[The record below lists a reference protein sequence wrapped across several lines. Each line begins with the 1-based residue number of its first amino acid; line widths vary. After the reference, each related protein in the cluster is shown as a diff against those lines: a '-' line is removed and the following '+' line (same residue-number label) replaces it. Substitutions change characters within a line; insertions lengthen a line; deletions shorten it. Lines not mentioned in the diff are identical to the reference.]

1 MFERP
6 GKMYNSPKWLKP
18 SPKYCLQLK
27 RKEDVGDRGMIRGR
41 QFTWKYK
48 SKCLVNEY
56 LLSCAETMGH

>member
-27 RKEDVGDRGMIRGR
+27 RKVRKREEGR
-41 QFTWKYK
+41 EGGRE
-48 SKCLVNEY
+48 NINAA
-56 LLSCAETMGH
+56 AEAPFA